1 MEGSEPDWRSDEGRS
16 ESARG
21 ANEFQI
27 ATDLKRSTIQ
37 VAMCSSVAY
46 SVLGVSLY
54 PVVSGYEPNDFELD
68 IVSGKSGH
76 TVMPGDQDRPR
87 VASWRAAPRDGIE
100 CCDPVVLTRECV
112 TGMVDGAVS
121 CYVCRPITCR

>member
-1 MEGSEPDWRSDEGRS
+1 MVRAGRAYDEGRS
-16 ESARG
+16 ESARA

-68 IVSGKSGH
+68 IVSGKSSH
-76 TVMPGDQDRPR
+76 TVMPGIKIGRGVLACCAARWDR
-87 VASWRAAPRDGIE
+87 
-100 CCDPVVLTRECV
+100 VL
-112 TGMVDGAVS
+112 
-121 CYVCRPITCR
+121 